1 MFPASDGEPARKE
14 TSLGSWLYPAAGRA
28 QLRSLNVKA
37 LRHSYA
43 SALINEGRPVTEVQY
58 LMGHSTPITT
68 LRVYSHFFKARDT
81 RKMADVVSAVF
92 DGVESPQAAPTL
104 APAPASPS

>member
-1 MFPASDGEPARKE
+1 
-14 TSLGSWLYPAAGRA
+14 
-28 QLRSLNVKA
+28 
-37 LRHSYA
+37 
-43 SALINEGRPVTEVQY
+43 
-58 LMGHSTPITT
+58 MGHSTPITT